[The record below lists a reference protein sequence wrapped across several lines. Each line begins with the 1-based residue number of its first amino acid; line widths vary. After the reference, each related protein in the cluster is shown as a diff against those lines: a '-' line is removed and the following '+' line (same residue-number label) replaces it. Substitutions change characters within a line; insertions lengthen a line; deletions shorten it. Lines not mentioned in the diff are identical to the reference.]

1 MKEFIT
7 LHMEQDLLSKVLQKE
22 KEKNGSLSDLI
33 IQFFRWVVQDKSS
46 LGYNSFVKRLAILF
60 GVNGLSVFFPFFLT
74 LLAGIISLILII
86 GGGVTLYLNYESD
99 KSDMDDTCNTNIST
113 PPPRRTQ
120 LFFSNIGDF
129 VPSKERTALIAFY
142 NNTDGDNW
150 TDNSGWKTPP
160 LYSDGF
166 AMPGTE
172 GSWFGNRE

>member
-1 MKEFIT
+1 
-7 LHMEQDLLSKVLQKE
+7 MEQNLLSKVLQKA
-22 KEKNGSLSDLI
+22 KEKTGSLSDLI
-33 IQFFRWVVQDKSS
+33 IQFFRWVVQ
-46 LGYNSFVKRLAILF
+46 V
-60 GVNGLSVFFPFFLT
+60 
-74 LLAGIISLILII
+74 I
-86 GGGVTLYLNYESD
+86 GGGLALYLNYESD

-113 PPPRRTQ
+113 PPSRRTQ

-150 TDNSGWKTPP
+150 PDNSGWKTPP
-160 LYSDGF
+160 LHSDGF